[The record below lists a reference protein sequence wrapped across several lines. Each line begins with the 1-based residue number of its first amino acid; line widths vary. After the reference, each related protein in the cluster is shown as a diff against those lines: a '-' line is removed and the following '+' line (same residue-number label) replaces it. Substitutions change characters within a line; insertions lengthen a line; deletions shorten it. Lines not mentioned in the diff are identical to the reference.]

1 MKKLEIEI
9 TSTFNIDHGISINAS
24 GRQMTIIA
32 DKVGSTRN
40 GTFSGGSTLNQ
51 TAENLAEAIN
61 TQNDH
66 YSILGPI
73 VVEYNND
80 EFISITFIDTLV
92 TSVTTTS
99 INSASFATATFDID
113 NSIYN
118 YSDKIMAR
126 SPHFFEVSS
135 DWSPTIDSAELHIYA
150 YQGTRY
156 TDRPST
162 PTYVIKSVA
171 TSTNQESISFN
182 ISEFA
187 KSFFTVDFAGSG
199 TQANWNPFIDIFPKY
214 SKSGKNFS
222 LSPVFG
228 VAYNGYGYF
237 EDGVNPQMDS
247 GLAQSN
253 NKIIAYGGRGF
264 QFPVD
269 VTAISRAIQQRDG
282 ETVSISNYSS
292 DIATSTQAILS
303 SASGLGNVIDL
314 EDIATNTGAEY
325 FYNQNA
331 ETFLDSSDSGAD
343 TVFLERIDGGTEM
356 IKISYIKECKQE
368 PIKLTFTNKYGAL
381 QSVWF
386 FKNNKVSMK
395 VEEDSFR
402 RNTLNQEF
410 GSYSRQSHQYKNLY
424 KSGKQSIELNSG
436 FYPES
441 YNEVFR
447 QMMLSQDVWL
457 QISDRVLPV
466 NISDSNIDFKTSIND
481 KLIEY
486 SIKCD
491 FAFDAINSI
500 N

>member
-9 TSTFNIDHGISINAS
+9 SSTFNIDQGLSINAS
-24 GRQMTIIA
+24 GRQMTIVA

-40 GTFSGGSTLNQ
+40 GTFAVGSDTFE
-51 TAENLAEAIN
+51 TAARIAEAIN

-66 YSILGPI
+66 QSIFGGI
-73 VVEYNND
+73 VVEHDDD
-80 EFISITFIDTLV
+80 EFIYITFTDVLV
-92 TSVTTTS
+92 TNVTTTS
-99 INSASFATATFDID
+99 INSASFSTSVFTVD

-118 YSDKIMAR
+118 YTEKIMAR

-135 DWSPTIDSAELHIYA
+135 DFSPTIDSAELHIYA

-156 TDRPST
+156 VDRPST

-171 TSTNQESISFN
+171 TSTNQASISFN

-187 KSFFTVDFAGSG
+187 KSFFTSDLSASG
-199 TQANWNPFIDIFPKY
+199 TQANWNPYIDIFPKY
-214 SKSGKNFS
+214 TKSGNNFS
-222 LSPVFG
+222 SFPVFG

-253 NKIIAYGGRGF
+253 NKIIAYLGRGF

-269 VTAISRAIQQRDG
+269 VTAISRAVQQRDG
-282 ETVSISNYSS
+282 ETVSIDSFSS
-292 DIATSTQAILS
+292 DIGFSTQALISVPS
-303 SASGLGNVIDL
+303 SLGNIVDL
-314 EDIATNTGAEY
+314 EDLAGSSEY

-331 ETFLDSSDSGAD
+331 ETFIDSSDSGAD
-343 TVFLERIDGGTEM
+343 TVFLERVDGGTET
-356 IKISYIKECKQE
+356 IQISYIKECKQE

-386 FKNNKVSMK
+386 FKNNRVSMK

-402 RNTLNQEF
+402 RNTLSNGTYLGQA
-410 GSYSRQSHQYKNLY
+410 HQYKNLY

-457 QISDRVLPV
+457 QISDKVLPV

>member
-1 MKKLEIEI
+1 MKKIEIEI
-9 TSTFNIDHGISINAS
+9 NSTFNIDQGISINAS
-24 GRQMTIIA
+24 GRQMIIVA
-32 DKVGSTRN
+32 DKLGSARN
-40 GTFSGGSTLNQ
+40 GTFYAGNTTSE
-51 TAENLAEAIN
+51 TAGNLAEAIN
-61 TQNDH
+61 TQNDY
-66 YSILGPI
+66 YSIFGPI
-73 VVEYNND
+73 VVEWDDD
-80 EFISITFIDTLV
+80 EFINITFTDSLV

-99 INSASFATATFDID
+99 IGSASFDTDVFNVDSST
-113 NSIYN
+113 YN

-135 DWSPTIDSAELHIYA
+135 EWSPTIDSAELHIYA
-150 YQGTRY
+150 YQGNRY

-187 KSFFTVDFAGSG
+187 KSFFTDDLASSG
-199 TQANWNPFIDIFPKY
+199 TEANWNPYIDIFPKY
-214 SKSGKNFS
+214 TKSGNNFS
-222 LSPVFG
+222 SPPVFA

-237 EDGVNPQMDS
+237 EEGVNPQMNS

-253 NKIIAYGGRGF
+253 NKIIAYSGRGF

-269 VTAISRAIQQRDG
+269 VTTISRAIQQRDG
-282 ETVSISNYSS
+282 ETVSIDNFSP
-292 DIATSTQAILS
+292 DIIFSTQALISTS
-303 SASGLGNVIDL
+303 SSLGSIIDL
-314 EDIATNTGAEY
+314 EDLAATNSSEY

-331 ETFLDSSDSGAD
+331 ETFMDSSDSGAD
-343 TVFLERIDGGTEM
+343 TVFLERVDGGTET
-356 IKISYIKECKQE
+356 IQISYIKECKQE

-381 QSVWF
+381 QSIWF

-402 RNTLNQEF
+402 RNTLSN
-410 GSYSRQSHQYKNLY
+410 GTYSGQSHQYKNLY
-424 KSGKQSIELNSG
+424 KSGKQSIQLNSG

-457 QISDRVLPV
+457 QISNKVLPV
-466 NISDSNIDFKTSIND
+466 NISDSSIDFKTSIND

-491 FAFDAINSI
+491 FAFDTINSI

>member
-9 TSTFNIDHGISINAS
+9 TSTFNIDQGISINAS

-40 GTFSGGSTLNQ
+40 GTFAVGSDAFE
-51 TAENLAEAIN
+51 TAARIAEAIN

-66 YSILGPI
+66 QSIFGGI
-73 VVEYNND
+73 VVEHDDD
-80 EFISITFIDTLV
+80 EFINITFTDVLV

-99 INSASFATATFDID
+99 INSASFASATFDID

-118 YSDKIMAR
+118 YTEKIMAR

-135 DWSPTIDSAELHIYA
+135 DFSPTIDSAELHIYA

-156 TDRPST
+156 VDRPST

-171 TSTNQESISFN
+171 TSTNQASISFN

-187 KSFFTVDFAGSG
+187 KSFFTSDLSASG
-199 TQANWNPFIDIFPKY
+199 TQANWNPYIDIFPKY
-214 SKSGKNFS
+214 TKSGNNFS
-222 LSPVFG
+222 SFPVFG

-253 NKIIAYGGRGF
+253 NKIIAYLGRGF

-269 VTAISRAIQQRDG
+269 VTAISRAVQQRDG
-282 ETVSISNYSS
+282 ETVSIDSFSS
-292 DIATSTQAILS
+292 DIGFSTQALISVPS
-303 SASGLGNVIDL
+303 SLGNIVDL
-314 EDIATNTGAEY
+314 EDLAGSSEY

-331 ETFLDSSDSGAD
+331 ETFIDSSDSGAD
-343 TVFLERIDGGTEM
+343 TVFLERVDGGTET
-356 IKISYIKECKQE
+356 IQISYIKECKQE

-386 FKNNKVSMK
+386 FKNNRVSMK

-402 RNTLNQEF
+402 RNTLSNGTYLGQA
-410 GSYSRQSHQYKNLY
+410 HQYKNLY

-457 QISDRVLPV
+457 QISDKVLPV

>member
-9 TSTFNIDHGISINAS
+9 SSTFNIDQGLSINAS
-24 GRQMTIIA
+24 GRQMTIVA
-32 DKVGSTRN
+32 DKAGSTRN
-40 GTFSGGSTLNQ
+40 GTFEVGSDAFE
-51 TAENLAEAIN
+51 TAERIAEAIN

-66 YSILGPI
+66 QSIFGAI
-73 VVEYNND
+73 VVEHDDD
-80 EFISITFIDTLV
+80 EFIYITFTDVLV

-99 INSASFATATFDID
+99 INSASFSASVSTVD
-113 NSIYN
+113 NSTYN
-118 YSDKIMAR
+118 YTQKIMAR

-135 DWSPTIDSAELHIYA
+135 DFSATIDSAELHIYA

-156 TDRPST
+156 TDRPFT

-171 TSTNQESISFN
+171 TSTNQASISFN

-187 KSFFTVDFAGSG
+187 KSFFTSDLSASG
-199 TQANWNPFIDIFPKY
+199 TQANWNTYIDIFPKY
-214 SKSGKNFS
+214 TKSGNNFS
-222 LSPVFG
+222 SFPVFG

-253 NKIIAYGGRGF
+253 NKIIAYLGRGF

-269 VTAISRAIQQRDG
+269 VTAISRAVQQRDG
-282 ETVSISNYSS
+282 ETVSIDSFSQ
-292 DIATSTQAILS
+292 DIGFSTQALISVPS
-303 SASGLGNVIDL
+303 SLGNIVDL
-314 EDIATNTGAEY
+314 EDLADSSEY

-331 ETFLDSSDSGAD
+331 ETFIDSSDSGAD
-343 TVFLERIDGGTEM
+343 TVFLERVDGGTET
-356 IKISYIKECKQE
+356 IQISYIKECKQE

-386 FKNNKVSMK
+386 FKNNRVSMK

-402 RNTLNQEF
+402 RNTLS
-410 GSYSRQSHQYKNLY
+410 GGTYSGQAHQYKNLY

-457 QISDRVLPV
+457 QISDEVLPV

>member
-9 TSTFNIDHGISINAS
+9 TSVFNIDHGISINAS

-40 GTFSGGSTLNQ
+40 GTFAGGSTTYE

-66 YSILGPI
+66 NSIFGPI
-73 VVEYNND
+73 VVEQDND
-80 EFISITFIDTLV
+80 EFINITFTDALV

-99 INSASFATATFDID
+99 INSSSFASATFDID
-113 NSIYN
+113 NSTYN
-118 YSDKIMAR
+118 YSEKIMAR

-135 DWSPTIDSAELHIYA
+135 EWSPTIDSAELHIYA
-150 YQGTRY
+150 YQGSRY

-171 TSTNQESISFN
+171 TSTNQASISFN

-187 KSFFTVDFAGSG
+187 KSFFTADLAASG
-199 TQANWNPFIDIFPKY
+199 TQVNWNPFIDIFPKY
-214 SKSGKNFS
+214 TKSGKNFS
-222 LSPVFG
+222 SYPVFG

-253 NKIIAYGGRGF
+253 NKIIAYSGRGF

-269 VTAISRAIQQRDG
+269 VTAISRAVQQRDG
-282 ETVSISNYSS
+282 ETVNISDFSS
-292 DIATSTQAILS
+292 DITFSTQALRS
-303 SASGLGNVIDL
+303 TASGLGNIIDL
-314 EDIATNTGAEY
+314 EDLATNSGSEY

-343 TVFLERIDGGTEM
+343 TVFLERVDGGTET
-356 IKISYIKECKQE
+356 IQISYIKECKQE

-395 VEEDSFR
+395 VKEDSFR
-402 RNTLNQEF
+402 RNTLSQ
-410 GSYSRQSHQYKNLY
+410 GIYSGQSHQYKNLY
-424 KSGKQSIELNSG
+424 KSGKQSIDLNSG

-491 FAFDAINSI
+491 FAFDTINSI